1 MSLCSLEDV
10 GSLSTL
16 GGELE
21 GRSSR
26 ESAKLGACQG
36 REARAEI
43 AAVSLSSSSRGDTSD
58 GWRLVVA
65 DAAAAAVL
73 AGTVRP
79 GNSK

>member
-1 MSLCSLEDV
+1 M
-10 GSLSTL
+10 
-16 GGELE
+16 
-21 GRSSR
+21 
-26 ESAKLGACQG
+26 
-36 REARAEI
+36 
-43 AAVSLSSSSRGDTSD
+43 SLSSSSRGDTSD